1 MSTTTRITVHSSSGL
16 AQEIETAGHGWIA
29 DEPIDLGGTDRG
41 PTPYEM
47 LLGALGACTAMTL
60 RMYADRKGWPL
71 QQITVE
77 LSHEKTHARDCAD
90 CPDKDAKLDRI
101 ARAIQV
107 GGPLDAEQRAR
118 LLEIANKCPVHRTL
132 TGTIRID
139 TRLVE

>member
-1 MSTTTRITVHSSSGL
+1 MSTTTSITVHSSSGL
-16 AQEIETAGHGWIA
+16 AQEIETTRHGWIA
-29 DEPIDLGGTDRG
+29 DEPVDLGGTDRG

-71 QQITVE
+71 EAITVE

-107 GGPLDAEQRAR
+107 GGPLDPEQRAR